1 MKEFIEQRLSVVS
14 AGRNFITGNLTF
26 CEMLPMRSI
35 PCKVICL
42 IGMNEYSFPRK
53 ARPSGFDL
61 MMKAPRMGDR
71 SVSDDD
77 RYLFLE
83 NSDIRQGEALYQLYR
98 AEYNN

>member
-1 MKEFIEQRLSVVS
+1 
-14 AGRNFITGNLTF
+14 
-26 CEMLPMRSI
+26 MRSI

-71 SVSDDD
+71 SVRDED

-83 NSDIRQGEALYQLYR
+83 TVISARERLYISYTGQNITTNSDQNPSIVESELLYTVD
-98 AEYNN
+98 